1 LGSPSRLT
9 TFNLSAGDHVADKY
23 VVVRALG
30 RGWEGEVYLV
40 KERGTGVERSAKLF
54 FPQRNERDHAVRH
67 HARKLHRLRHCPVVI
82 QYHTRDTH
90 RYGDLDIAVLVSE
103 YVDGELLPEFLA
115 RQPGGRLDPFQALL
129 LLLALA
135 RGVEDIHALGDYH
148 GDLHVDNVF
157 VARRGLDFVVKL
169 VDPFPPDTSRSP
181 AEARLGAGA
190 GAAPCRRR
198 RPPLR
203 RPAAGVQGRVL
214 RAEAQPHRAEVPDGG
229 GTAVV
234 PGEPGVDVAVIEV
247 RADLMI
253 HPNFAQRCVK
263 FGPFCNWPGRLAV
276 LAPPPPLI

>member
-1 LGSPSRLT
+1 MGSPSRLT

-54 FPQRNERDHAVRH
+54 FPQRNERDRAVRH

-148 GDLHVDNVF
+148 GDLHAYNVF
-157 VARRGLDFVVKL
+157 VARRGLDFMVKL

-181 AEARLGAGA
+181 AEARLDDVWE
-190 GAAPCRRR
+190 
-198 RPPLR
+198 LI
-203 RPAAGVQGRVL
+203 RVL
-214 RAEAQPHRAEVPDGG
+214 HHAGG
-229 GTAVV
+229 GARRYAGQPPEFKDVCCGLKRSLIARKYRTA
-234 PGEPGVDVAVIEV
+234 GELRWYLENLEWMS
-247 RADLMI
+247 R
-253 HPNFAQRCVK
+253 
-263 FGPFCNWPGRLAV
+263 
-276 LAPPPPLI
+276 